1 MEEYDNTF
9 KTQLETGI
17 IEQVHR
23 SEWDS
28 RQSHFLSHHCVIR
41 EDKDTTRLRIV
52 FDGSAKSNPRS
63 CSLNNCLEKGPNLMT
78 LIFDVLLK
86 FKAYKIGIT
95 ADIEKA
101 FYQIIINPDDRNML
115 QILWC
120 KNIKSLPMEIVQC
133 RFYQF
138 VFGLTPSPAILRG
151 VIQHHLL
158 QHKGIHAQVA
168 QLLDTLY
175 VDDLP
180 GRSTDTKRVITFTKD
195 YEKGWI
201 YLTFGIGG

>member
-52 FDGSAKSNPRS
+52 FDGSAKSNHRFYL
-63 CSLNNCLEKGPNLMT
+63 LNECLKKGPNLT
-78 LIFDVLLK
+78 PLIFDVLLK
-86 FKAYKIGIT
+86 FRAHKIGIT

-101 FYQIIINPDDRNML
+101 FHQIIINPDDRNML
-115 QILWC
+115 QLLW
-120 KNIKSLPMEIVQC
+120 
-133 RFYQF
+133 
-138 VFGLTPSPAILRG
+138 LR
-151 VIQHHLL
+151 ISSH
-158 QHKGIHAQVA
+158 
-168 QLLDTLY
+168 
-175 VDDLP
+175 
-180 GRSTDTKRVITFTKD
+180 
-195 YEKGWI
+195 
-201 YLTFGIGG
+201 